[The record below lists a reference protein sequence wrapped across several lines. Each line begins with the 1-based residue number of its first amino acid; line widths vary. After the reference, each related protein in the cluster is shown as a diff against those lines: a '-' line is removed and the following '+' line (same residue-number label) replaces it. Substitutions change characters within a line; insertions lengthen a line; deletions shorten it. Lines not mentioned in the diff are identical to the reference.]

1 MIVYVPSLSTTQRQ
15 QVEGYLAWK
24 WGLVSSLPNG
34 HPYKQQQIAPFPFR
48 TIAFNG
54 SSSSWQPTR
63 ITGCAFWL
71 DATDV
76 NGNGSTVADGTVI
89 STWTDKSGNGRNFT
103 QATAGNRPIYGT
115 FLSRPGISFTGANS
129 QNLSN
134 AYIQTGSGGRN
145 TFIVFYDVNT
155 SANQYG
161 NPVLFYMA
169 NTNQSALGDWRAAY
183 DGANNYLGTD
193 ALAGAYLYR
202 TSPAVTTMRTAR
214 CVALW
219 GYNTGSGFNT
229 AYVYGNGTQFTTLVN
244 SFAAT
249 SPLNVTNTG
258 TTSVGGG
265 QTGYATAVIS
275 ELIYYNTDITTV
287 QRQQI
292 EGYLA
297 WKWGLQGNLP
307 ANHPYKLWP
316 PPP

>member
-1 MIVYVPSLSTTQRQ
+1 MSQGQEVFLFSPTS
-15 QVEGYLAWK
+15 
-24 WGLVSSLPNG
+24 VS
-34 HPYKQQQIAPFPFR
+34 
-48 TIAFNG
+48 
-54 SSSSWQPTR
+54 
-63 ITGCAFWL
+63 GCAFWL

-103 QATAGNRPIYGT
+103 QATAGNRPTYGT

-193 ALAGAYLYR
+193 ALAGAYLYK
-202 TSPAVTTMRTAR
+202 S
-214 CVALW
+214 C
-219 GYNTGSGFNT
+219 YF
-229 AYVYGNGTQFTTLVN
+229 
-244 SFAAT
+244 
-249 SPLNVTNTG
+249 
-258 TTSVGGG
+258 
-265 QTGYATAVIS
+265 
-275 ELIYYNTDITTV
+275 
-287 QRQQI
+287 
-292 EGYLA
+292 
-297 WKWGLQGNLP
+297 
-307 ANHPYKLWP
+307 
-316 PPP
+316 